1 MKRISF
7 FLIALLSAVFSL
19 TGGQVVDRIA
29 AVVNDDI
36 ILVSEVEEKLFLL
49 DAQGQ
54 LKGRD
59 STQVAAM
66 RKEIL
71 DRLIEEKLVVQRAKS
86 QSIEAD
92 DTDLQKRVNDAMDKV
107 RSQFPTPEAFRQ
119 ALSQEGITENMLRDR
134 YRNDIEN
141 EVVGQ
146 RIVSKEVR
154 SKVEVTSDD
163 VEKYYKEN
171 KDQLPRKASEV
182 ELAHFLARPVDATVE
197 AAALDKIQKAH
208 ARIVGGEKF
217 EDVAAQVSDDPS
229 RGRGGL
235 LGWFQKGDLDPAF
248 EAAADSLQIGQL
260 SGPVRSSFGYHLIEV
275 LERDGQR
282 FKVRHILALVEPKP
296 DQIQAAHDRA
306 AAARARIVG
315 GEPFEKVVKESSEDP
330 ETKNQGGNLGWIS
343 PQALLPEVAGLIDS
357 LKVGELSPVIRSA
370 KGFHVFKV
378 LNRRTGEDYTYD
390 EIKDRLRAYLEQ
402 QQLEKAYD
410 TWMKGIRD
418 SAYVEIKTSSR

>member
-1 MKRISF
+1 MKRIAF
-7 FLIALLSAVFSL
+7 FLIALLSL

-59 STQVAAM
+59 STQVTAM

-71 DRLIEEKLVVQRAKS
+71 DRLIEERLVVQRAKS
-86 QSIEAD
+86 QSITAEA
-92 DTDLQKRVNDAMDKV
+92 TDLQKRVDDAMDKV
-107 RSQFPTPEAFRQ
+107 RSQFPSPEAFRQ
-119 ALSQEGITENMLRDR
+119 ALAQEGITETMLRER
-134 YRNDIEN
+134 YQNDIEQ
-141 EVVGQ
+141 EVLGQ

-154 SKVEVTSDD
+154 SKVEVSSDD

-171 KDQLPRKASEV
+171 KDQLPRKPAEV
-182 ELAHFLARPVDATVE
+182 ELAHFLARPVDASME
-197 AAALDKIQKAH
+197 AVAKDKIEKAR

-217 EDVAAQVSDDPS
+217 EDVAAQMSDDPS

-248 EAAADSLQIGQL
+248 EAAAESLKVGEL
-260 SGPVRSSFGYHLIEV
+260 SAPVRSAFGYHLIEV
-275 LERDGQR
+275 LERDGAR

-306 AAARARIVG
+306 EAARARIAG
-315 GEPFEKVVKESSEDP
+315 GEPFETVVKAASEDP

-343 PQALLPEVAGLIDS
+343 PQLLLPEVAGLIDS
-357 LKVGELSPVIRSA
+357 LKVGELSRVVRSV

-378 LNRRTGEDYTYD
+378 LNRRTGDDYTYD
-390 EIKDRLRAYLEQ
+390 EIKERLRVYLEQ

-418 SAYVEIKTSSR
+418 SAYVEIKTWSR

>member
-1 MKRISF
+1 MKRITF
-7 FLIALLSAVFSL
+7 FLIALLSL
-19 TGGQVVDRIA
+19 TGGQVIDRIA

-54 LKGRD
+54 LKDRD

-71 DRLIEEKLVVQRAKS
+71 DRLIEERLVVQRAKS
-86 QSIEAD
+86 QNITAD
-92 DTDLQKRVNDAMDKV
+92 ATDLQKRVDDAMNKV

-119 ALSQEGITENMLRDR
+119 ALNQEGITETMLRER
-134 YRNDIEN
+134 YHNDIEQ
-141 EVVGQ
+141 EVLGQ

-171 KDQLPRKASEV
+171 KDQLPRKSAEV
-182 ELAHFLARPVDATVE
+182 ELAHFLARPVDASLE
-197 AAALDKIQKAH
+197 AEAKDKIEKAR
-208 ARIVGGEKF
+208 ARIVSGEKF

-248 EAAADSLQIGQL
+248 EAAAESLKVGDL
-260 SGPVRSSFGYHLIEV
+260 SGPVRSAFGYHLIEV
-275 LERDGQR
+275 LERDGER

-306 AAARARIVG
+306 AAARARMVN
-315 GEPFEKVVKESSEDP
+315 GESFESVVKQSSEDP
-330 ETKNQGGNLGWIS
+330 ETKDQGGNLGWIS
-343 PQALLPEVAGLIDS
+343 PQLLLPEVAGLIDS
-357 LKVGELSPVIRSA
+357 LKVGELSPVVRSA

-378 LNRRTGEDYTYD
+378 LNRRAGEDYTYD
-390 EIKDRLRAYLEQ
+390 EIKDRLRGYLEQ

-418 SAYVEIKTSSR
+418 SAYVEIKGWSR

>member
-1 MKRISF
+1 
-7 FLIALLSAVFSL
+7 
-19 TGGQVVDRIA
+19 
-29 AVVNDDI
+29 
-36 ILVSEVEEKLFLL
+36 
-49 DAQGQ
+49 
-54 LKGRD
+54 
-59 STQVAAM
+59 M
-66 RKEIL
+66 RKQIL
-71 DRLIEEKLVVQRAKS
+71 DRLIEEKLVVQRAQS
-86 QSIEAD
+86 QNIIAD
-92 DTDLQKRVNDAMDKV
+92 ESDLQKRVDDAMDKV
-107 RSQFPTPEAFRQ
+107 RAQFPTPDAFRQ
-119 ALSQEGITENMLRDR
+119 ALNQEGITETMLRDR
-134 YRNDIEN
+134 YRSDIEN

-154 SKVEVTSDD
+154 SKVDVTSDD

-182 ELAHFLARPVDATVE
+182 ELAHFLARPVDASVE
-197 AAALDKIQKAH
+197 AAALDKIQKAR

-275 LERDGQR
+275 LERDGER

-315 GEPFEKVVKESSEDP
+315 GEPFEQVVKESSEDP

-378 LNRRTGEDYTYD
+378 LNRRVGEDYTYD
-390 EIKDRLRAYLEQ
+390 EIKDRLRSYLEQ

-418 SAYVEIKTSSR
+418 SAYVEIKTWSR

>member
-7 FLIALLSAVFSL
+7 FLIALLSL

-59 STQVAAM
+59 STQVSEM

-86 QSIEAD
+86 QSITAD
-92 DTDLQKRVNDAMDKV
+92 ATDLQKRVDDAMDKV
-107 RSQFPTPEAFRQ
+107 RSQFPTTDAFRQ
-119 ALSQEGITENMLRDR
+119 ALNQEGITETMLRER
-134 YRNDIEN
+134 YQNDIEN
-141 EVVGQ
+141 EVLGQ

-154 SKVEVTSDD
+154 SKVEVSSDD

-171 KDQLPRKASEV
+171 KDQLPRKSSEV
-182 ELAHFLARPVDATVE
+182 ELAHFLARPVDVTVE
-197 AAALDKIQKAH
+197 AAAKDKIDKAR

-217 EDVAAQVSDDPS
+217 EDVASQVSDDPS

-248 EAAADSLQIGQL
+248 EAAADSLKIGEL

-275 LERDGQR
+275 LERDGER

-306 AAARARIVG
+306 AAARARILN
-315 GEPFEKVVKESSEDP
+315 GEPFEQVVKEGSEDP
-330 ETKNQGGNLGWIS
+330 ETKGQGGNLGWIS
-343 PQALLPEVAGLIDS
+343 PQMLLPEVAGLIDS
-357 LKVGELSPVIRSA
+357 LKVGELSPVVRSA

-378 LNRRTGEDYTYD
+378 LNRRAGDEYTYD
-390 EIKDRLRAYLEQ
+390 EIKDRLRTYLEQ

-418 SAYVEIKTSSR
+418 SAYVEIKTASR

>member
-1 MKRISF
+1 MKRITF
-7 FLIALLSAVFSL
+7 FVLALLSL

-71 DRLIEEKLVVQRAKS
+71 DRLIEERLVVQRAKS
-86 QSIEAD
+86 QGITAEQ
-92 DTDLQKRVNDAMDKV
+92 TDLQKRVDDAMQKV
-107 RSQFPTPEAFRQ
+107 RSQFTTPDAFRQ
-119 ALSQEGITENMLRDR
+119 ALAQEGITETMLRER
-134 YRNDIEN
+134 YQNDIEQ
-141 EVVGQ
+141 EVLGQ

-154 SKVEVTSDD
+154 SKVEVSTDD
-163 VEKYYKEN
+163 VEKYFKEN
-171 KDQLPRKASEV
+171 KDQLPHKPSEV
-182 ELAHFLARPVDATVE
+182 ELAHFLAKPVDATVE
-197 AAALDKIQKAH
+197 AAALDKIQKAR
-208 ARIVGGEKF
+208 ARIVAGEKF
-217 EDVAAQVSDDPS
+217 EDVASQVSDDPS

-248 EAAADSLQIGQL
+248 EAAAESLKVGEL
-260 SGPVRSSFGYHLIEV
+260 SGPVRSAFGYHVLEV
-275 LERDGQR
+275 LERDGER

-296 DQIQAAHDRA
+296 EQIQAAHDRA
-306 AAARARIVG
+306 EAARARIAS
-315 GEPFEKVVKESSEDP
+315 GEPFEKVVKEASEDE

-343 PQALLPEVAGLIDS
+343 PQLLLPEVAGFIDS
-357 LKVGELSPVIRSA
+357 LKVGEVSPVVRSA

-378 LNRRTGEDYTYD
+378 LNRRAGEDYSYD
-390 EIKDRLRAYLEQ
+390 EIKDRLKVYLEQ

-410 TWMKGIRD
+410 TWMKGVRD
-418 SAYVEIKTSSR
+418 SAYVEIKSWSR

>member
-7 FLIALLSAVFSL
+7 FLIALLSL

-36 ILVSEVEEKLFLL
+36 ILVSELEEKLFLL

-54 LKGRD
+54 LKNRD
-59 STQVAAM
+59 STQIAEM

-86 QSIEAD
+86 QDIHAD
-92 DTDLQKRVNDAMDKV
+92 ATDLQKRVDDAMEKV
-107 RSQFPTPEAFRQ
+107 RSQFPSPTAFRQ
-119 ALSQEGITENMLRDR
+119 ALNQEGITETMLRER
-134 YRNDIEN
+134 YQSDIEN

-171 KDQLPRKASEV
+171 KDQLPRKPAEV
-182 ELAHFLARPVDATVE
+182 ELAHFLARPVDAAVE
-197 AAALDKIQKAH
+197 AEAKDKIEKAR

-217 EDVAAQVSDDPS
+217 EDVASKVSDDPS

-248 EAAADSLQIGQL
+248 EAAAESLQINEL
-260 SGPVRSSFGYHLIEV
+260 SAPVRSAFGYHLIEV
-275 LERDGQR
+275 LERDGAR
-282 FKVRHILALVEPKP
+282 FRVRHILALVEPKP

-306 AAARARIVG
+306 EAARTRIVN
-315 GEPFEKVVKESSEDP
+315 GESFEQVVKDASEDP
-330 ETKNQGGNLGWIS
+330 ETKSQGGNLGWIS
-343 PQALLPEVAGLIDS
+343 
-357 LKVGELSPVIRSA
+357 
-370 KGFHVFKV
+370 
-378 LNRRTGEDYTYD
+378 
-390 EIKDRLRAYLEQ
+390 
-402 QQLEKAYD
+402 
-410 TWMKGIRD
+410 
-418 SAYVEIKTSSR
+418 

>member
-7 FLIALLSAVFSL
+7 FLIALLSL

-59 STQVAAM
+59 STQVAGM

-86 QSIEAD
+86 QSITAD
-92 DTDLQKRVNDAMDKV
+92 ATDLQKRVDDAMDKV
-107 RSQFPTPEAFRQ
+107 RSQFPSPDAFRQ
-119 ALSQEGITENMLRDR
+119 ALNQEGITETMLRER
-134 YRNDIEN
+134 YQNDIEN
-141 EVVGQ
+141 EVLGQ

-154 SKVEVTSDD
+154 SKVEVSSDD

-171 KDQLPRKASEV
+171 KDQLPRKPSEV
-182 ELAHFLARPVDATVE
+182 ELAHFLARPVDASVE
-197 AAALDKIQKAH
+197 AAAKDKIEKAR
-208 ARIVGGEKF
+208 ARLVGGEKF
-217 EDVAAQVSDDPS
+217 EDVASQVSDDPS

-248 EAAADSLQIGQL
+248 EAAADSLQIGEL

-275 LERDGQR
+275 LERDGER

-306 AAARARIVG
+306 EAARTRIQN
-315 GEPFEKVVKESSEDP
+315 GEPFEQVVKEASEDP
-330 ETKNQGGNLGWIS
+330 ETKGQGGNLGWIS
-343 PQALLPEVAGLIDS
+343 PQMLLPEVAGLIDS
-357 LKVGELSPVIRSA
+357 LKVGQLSPVVRST

-378 LNRRTGEDYTYD
+378 LNRRAGEEYTYD
-390 EIKDRLRAYLEQ
+390 EIKDRLRTYLEQ

-418 SAYVEIKTSSR
+418 SAYVEVKSWNR